1 MDKTTLRASLKIGG
15 GKDSTDA
22 WYKIDIDKLK
32 SLLSGNKL
40 KKAKQGLEF
49 QAHFLGGYYWIY
61 DKNFN
66 EWFDDVYNM
75 IQDQQEAPTDS
86 PIEPSDTGE
95 KLSKVDKI
103 YNSLLN
109 KDGKYISL
117 NKLEVFCGSK
127 EKKLY
132 KDIISCGTY
141 NESAKTLYP
150 KKDDIIKIKG
160 YIQKK
165 FNKHEEYKEQLREE
179 GRKDAAEQKDKE
191 IKQLQDKHKEDIQ
204 AEREDKNKKVAD
216 MKHKKDEEIKELQNN
231 NNIVK
236 TSNNS
241 PSIKN
246 FIKEAYINGDYKV
259 GADELRKRYTSGKY
273 KTMLKDANIDNVIND
288 VMLYS
293 TIETQKKKQKLAQL
307 AQIGAFS
314 PEAMANMDPNTQQE
328 INDAIVA
335 QSRITNAQKR
345 LKYKLPINK
354 PKARAAMLNQ
364 HINPMVFRGAY
375 STGNY

>member
-1 MDKTTLRASLKIGG
+1 MDIQHIKSKITEGG
-15 GKDSTDA
+15 GVEKGRG
-22 WYKIDIDKLK
+22 WKRINIEELK
-32 SLLSGNKL
+32 KYLSGNKY
-40 KKAKQGLEF
+40 KAVKEQLSF
-49 QAHFLGGYYWIY
+49 SKWHAYYWIWDDDF
-61 DKNFN
+61 DKWFN
-66 EWFDDVYNM
+66 DVVKL
-75 IQDQQEAPTDS
+75 IQEQQEAPTDS
-86 PIEPSDTGE
+86 PIEASEDVEGD
-95 KLSKVDKI
+95 KVDKK
-103 YNSLLN
+103 YDSLLN

-117 NKLEVFCGSK
+117 KKLAVFCGGN
-127 EKKLY
+127 ETKLY
-132 KDIISCGTY
+132 KNIITCGTY
-141 NESAKTLYP
+141 NESAGTLYP
-150 KKDDIIKIKG
+150 RKDDIMKIKG
-160 YIQKK
+160 YIKHK
-165 FNKHEEYKEQLREE
+165 LDKHEEHKENIREE
-179 GRKDAAEQKDKE
+179 GRKEATEQKDKE
-191 IKQLQDKHKEDIQ
+191 IEDIQKEHIKQIQ
-204 AEREDKNKKVAD
+204 AEREDKNNKVAD
-216 MKHKKDEEIKELQNN
+216 MKNKKENEINDLQQQINN
-231 NNIVK
+231 NNIIK

-246 FIKEAYINGDYKV
+246 FIKDAYINGDYKL

-273 KTMLKDANIDNVIND
+273 KQILKDTNIDNVIND

-293 TIETQKKKQKLAQL
+293 TLETQKKKQKLAQL

-345 LKYKLPINK
+345 LRYKLPINK

>member
-1 MDKTTLRASLKIGG
+1 MDKSTLRATLKNGG

-22 WYKIDIDKLK
+22 WYKINIDKLK

-40 KKAKQGLEF
+40 IKAKQGLTWYS
-49 QAHFLGGYYWIY
+49 LGAYYYIY
-61 DKNFN
+61 DKDFDK
-66 EWFDDVYNM
+66 WFDDVYNM

-86 PIEPSDTGE
+86 PIESSDTGE
-95 KLSKVDKI
+95 KLSKVDEI

-117 NKLEVFCGSK
+117 TKLLGYCGSK
-127 EKKLY
+127 DNNLY
-132 KDIISCGTY
+132 KKISTCGTF
-141 NESAKTLYP
+141 NESANTLYP
-150 KKDDIIKIKG
+150 KKNDIIKIKG
-160 YIQKK
+160 YIQQKL
-165 FNKHEEYKEQLREE
+165 NHHEEKKERLREE
-179 GRKDAAEQKDKE
+179 GRKDTTEKKDKE
-191 IKQLQDKHKEDIQ
+191 IKELQDKHKEEIQ

-216 MKHKKDEEIKELQNN
+216 MKNKKDEQIKEIQQNN
-231 NNIVK
+231 NNVVK

-273 KTMLKDANIDNVIND
+273 KTILKDVNIDNIIND

-307 AQIGAFS
+307 AQIGVFS
-314 PEAMANMDPNTQQE
+314 PEAVANMDPNTQQE

>member
-1 MDKTTLRASLKIGG
+1 MDKSALRATLKSGG
-15 GKDSTDA
+15 GKDSTDT
-22 WYKIDIDKLK
+22 WYEIDIDKLK

-49 QAHFLGGYYWIY
+49 QPHFLGGYYWIY

-66 EWFDDVYNM
+66 EWFDDVYDM

-109 KDGKYISL
+109 KNSKYISL
-117 NKLEVFCGSK
+117 TKLAAFCGSK
-127 EKKLY
+127 DNELY
-132 KDIISCGTY
+132 KKISTCGTF
-141 NESAKTLYP
+141 NDSATTLYP
-150 KKDDIIKIKG
+150 KKNDIIKIKG
-160 YIQKK
+160 YIQQKLD
-165 FNKHEEYKEQLREE
+165 NDEEYKEQLREE
-179 GRKDAAEQKDKE
+179 GRKDATEQKDKE
-191 IKQLQDKHKEDIQ
+191 IKELQEKHKEDIQ
-204 AEREDKNKKVAD
+204 AEREDKNNKVAD
-216 MKHKKDEEIKELQNN
+216 MKHKKDEEIKNLQNN
-231 NNIVK
+231 NNVVK

-314 PEAMANMDPNTQQE
+314 PEAVANMDPNTQQE